1 MTSTYCSEHWEKQ
14 ILAFLHRPGPDAL
27 DKIRKHTSECA
38 LCRKSLDEQL
48 AFRQLF
54 RSFPTAGVSDT
65 FDSRLKNRINR
76 IEQERRSPIY
86 RNFEWFTLLLTV
98 ITGGMIVLIFHLYFQ
113 LMDRMQQPQPD
124 PPKRN
129 ETELVLPD
137 R

>member
-1 MTSTYCSEHWEKQ
+1 MNSTYCSEHWEKQ
-14 ILAFLHRPGPDAL
+14 ILSFLHRPGPDAL
-27 DKIRKHTSECA
+27 DKIRKHTSGCVI
-38 LCRKSLDEQL
+38 CRKSLDEQL

-54 RSFPTAGVSDT
+54 RSIPQAGVSES
-65 FDSRLKNRINR
+65 FDNRLKNRINR

-98 ITGGMIVLIFHLYFQ
+98 VTGGMIVLIFYLYFQ
-113 LMDRMQQPQPD
+113 MVERMQRPQPEQ
-124 PPKRN
+124 PARN